1 MQVRGYGGATSVC
14 PMRSAFC
21 EHVLVLAIANDQC
34 PLAGPV
40 SDHKLE
46 SYVRRVGGD
55 ERDRAVI
62 VLARGHFA
70 FPFSEV
76 KCRRASTVDDRE
88 IAEGGTRIAPG
99 QFGNQIGSRGHTQ
112 PLTLFGQ

>member
-1 MQVRGYGGATSVC
+1 MQVRGYDGATSVC

-46 SYVRRVGGD
+46 SHVRRVGGD
-55 ERDRAVI
+55 ERDRPVI

-70 FPFSEV
+70 FPFSEIER
-76 KCRRASTVDDRE
+76 RRASVVEDRKS
-88 IAEGGTRIAPG
+88 TRLNSSHLGISYAV
-99 QFGNQIGSRGHTQ
+99 
-112 PLTLFGQ
+112 